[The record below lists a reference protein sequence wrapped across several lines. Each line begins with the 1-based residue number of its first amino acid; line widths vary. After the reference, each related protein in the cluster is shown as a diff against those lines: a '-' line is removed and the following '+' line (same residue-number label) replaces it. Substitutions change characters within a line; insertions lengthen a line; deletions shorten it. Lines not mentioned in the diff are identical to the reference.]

1 MHWRNRENRNDQERH
16 VKASFFQLAD
26 KNVFLHIMLFVML
39 FVFKKFFLHFLLL
52 VLLFGPVAKP
62 LNSRSQI
69 FFKTGVLKIFTIF
82 TRKYRCLRH
91 FLIRFQDRRPAFL
104 FKKKETPAQG
114 FFCEYCEIYKN
125 DFFMEDMFII
135 PFQNFIWW

>member
-1 MHWRNRENRNDQERH
+1 
-16 VKASFFQLAD
+16 
-26 KNVFLHIMLFVML
+26 MLLVML
-39 FVFKKFFLHFLLL
+39 FVFKKFLLHFLLL

-69 FFKTGVLKIFTIF
+69 FFKTGVLKVFTIF
-82 TRKYRCLRH
+82 TRKYRCWRH
-91 FLIRFQDRRPAFL
+91 FQDRRPAFL
-104 FKKKETPAQG
+104 FKRKETPGQG

-135 PFQNFIWW
+135 HLQNFI